1 MAEDLR
7 GRLEILREIEQA
19 EVRIQRARQSTVLTQ
34 EKINKYVEE
43 QKQRVVELGKEVKE
57 LNQKRLD
64 SLAAEERGLGS
75 LGSMYNRLTDLERE
89 RITSMAGMS
98 NMLPAQQ
105 EAISKIAEINSSIA
119 QLGRDDVVQRVALT
133 EQYNQQLDVLN
144 SIGGVQQEILDNLIA
159 QNEVANQYANLS
171 TKQKDFLQKQLDV
184 YDGIKDTIGGIL
196 ETADLLVSTT
206 GGKLGAAL
214 IGAGFAAD
222 KLGESVRSMGGF
234 IGGAQLSSI
243 GLGMVFENAE
253 ETTKSLA
260 KEFGGLNDI
269 SFQTQLNTNLI
280 ATNMGI
286 GQSEAAALLGN
297 FSRLNGGSMETAENL
312 AESTKQLAKQN
323 GLVPSQVMA
332 DVAGSAKAFAEYG
345 KDGGKNIAMA
355 AVSAAKLG
363 VNMDT
368 LTNITDSLLD
378 FETSINNELELGAM
392 LGRNINLNRARAL
405 AYEGKIG
412 ASVKETLRELG
423 GVEAF
428 NRMDIFQKRQAAQ
441 TLGISVEE
449 LGKMANN
456 LDKLNDDGT
465 FQLSTFDSWTQSLS
479 AFASGP
485 LGSSLKGMGSLVI
498 AAGQFNN
505 GLGSMG
511 TSLGKIGGKIQG
523 MVSSFLG
530 LGKTATTATQSIAGV
545 AGGAGGVGQTVQ
557 RAGDVAQTPGP
568 SKGVG
573 EGLKSLASGLRAM
586 GNTKVLLGALYLI
599 PSALGLVAM
608 LPAIPVLA
616 LLGLVGPSA
625 QVGLTALGKG
635 LTSFGNAVSKAL
647 PQIGIGLLVLAGLG
661 AALIPLTYAL
671 SLLSPVIEA
680 FGNVIRGVFSGVA
693 EVVTS
698 VANGFVTL
706 MNSVSPEKVA
716 GLFMLG
722 PALISAAAGLGVF
735 ALALG
740 SAAVGSFFGGGL
752 LGDIGTLAEMA
763 EPLSQTAMA
772 LTGIGAGI
780 MSISTALTGIDA
792 AKLDAIEDFSVTAAA
807 MGAVQQIGA
816 SVTGVIEGIAGLFGG
831 EGKKEEEDKQQI
843 LIDEIK
849 GLRTDLNTGKIAVY
863 MDGERVTSRVSKVVD
878 RIGSN
883 SYAVK

>member
-75 LGSMYNRLTDLERE
+75 LGSMYNRLTDLERQ

-119 QLGRDDVVQRVALT
+119 QLGRDDVVQRAALT
-133 EQYNQQLDVLN
+133 EQYNQQLDFLN

-323 GLVPSQVMA
+323 GLVPAQVMA

-345 KDGGKNIAMA
+345 KDGGKNIAQA
-355 AVSAAKLG
+355 AVC
-363 VNMDT
+363 
-368 LTNITDSLLD
+368 LLY
-378 FETSINNELELGAM
+378 TS
-392 LGRNINLNRARAL
+392 
-405 AYEGKIG
+405 
-412 ASVKETLRELG
+412 
-423 GVEAF
+423 
-428 NRMDIFQKRQAAQ
+428 
-441 TLGISVEE
+441 
-449 LGKMANN
+449 
-456 LDKLNDDGT
+456 
-465 FQLSTFDSWTQSLS
+465 
-479 AFASGP
+479 
-485 LGSSLKGMGSLVI
+485 
-498 AAGQFNN
+498 
-505 GLGSMG
+505 
-511 TSLGKIGGKIQG
+511 
-523 MVSSFLG
+523 
-530 LGKTATTATQSIAGV
+530 
-545 AGGAGGVGQTVQ
+545 
-557 RAGDVAQTPGP
+557 P
-568 SKGVG
+568 SP
-573 EGLKSLASGLRAM
+573 R
-586 GNTKVLLGALYLI
+586 
-599 PSALGLVAM
+599 
-608 LPAIPVLA
+608 
-616 LLGLVGPSA
+616 
-625 QVGLTALGKG
+625 
-635 LTSFGNAVSKAL
+635 
-647 PQIGIGLLVLAGLG
+647 
-661 AALIPLTYAL
+661 
-671 SLLSPVIEA
+671 
-680 FGNVIRGVFSGVA
+680 
-693 EVVTS
+693 
-698 VANGFVTL
+698 
-706 MNSVSPEKVA
+706 
-716 GLFMLG
+716 
-722 PALISAAAGLGVF
+722 
-735 ALALG
+735 
-740 SAAVGSFFGGGL
+740 
-752 LGDIGTLAEMA
+752 D
-763 EPLSQTAMA
+763 
-772 LTGIGAGI
+772 
-780 MSISTALTGIDA
+780 
-792 AKLDAIEDFSVTAAA
+792 
-807 MGAVQQIGA
+807 
-816 SVTGVIEGIAGLFGG
+816 
-831 EGKKEEEDKQQI
+831 
-843 LIDEIK
+843 
-849 GLRTDLNTGKIAVY
+849 
-863 MDGERVTSRVSKVVD
+863 
-878 RIGSN
+878 
-883 SYAVK
+883 

>member
-7 GRLEILREIEQA
+7 GRLEILREIERVEA
-19 EVRIQRARQSTVLTQ
+19 LIQRARQSTALS
-34 EKINKYVEE
+34 EERANRYVDE
-43 QKQRVVELGKEVKE
+43 QKKKVAELAKELKE

-64 SLAAEERGLGS
+64 SLAAEERGLSS
-75 LGSMYNRLTDLERE
+75 LGSIYSRLTDLERE
-89 RITSMAGMS
+89 RITSMSGMV

-119 QLGRDDVVQRVALT
+119 QLGRDDAVQRVALT
-133 EQYNQQLDVLN
+133 EQYNQQLDILN

-159 QNEVANQYANLS
+159 QNQVALQYANLS

-222 KLGESVRSMGGF
+222 KLGKNIKNFGGF
-234 IGGAQLSSI
+234 IDSAQFSALGLSFI
-243 GLGMVFENAE
+243 FGDAE
-253 ETTKSLA
+253 ETVKSLS
-260 KEFGGLNDI
+260 KEFGGLKDVT
-269 SFQTQLNTNLI
+269 FGTQLNTNLM

-286 GQSEAAALLGN
+286 SGNEAA
-297 FSRLNGGSMETAENL
+297 SIVGSFARMNDGSASTAMDM
-312 AESTKQLAKQN
+312 AATTKEMAKAA
-323 GLVPSQVMA
+323 GVPVDQVMKDA
-332 DVAGSAKAFAEYG
+332 AGSAQAFAEYG
-345 KDGGKNIAMA
+345 KDGGMNIAKA
-355 AVSAAKLG
+355 AVNAAQLG
-363 VNMDT
+363 VSMDS
-368 LTNITDSLLD
+368 LTKVTDSLLD
-378 FETSINNELELGAM
+378 FETSINSELELGAM
-392 LGRNINLNRARAL
+392 LGKNINLNRARSL

-428 NRMDIFQKRQAAQ
+428 NQMDIFQKRQAAQ
-441 TLGISVEE
+441 TLGLSVEE

-465 FQLSTFDSWTQSLS
+465 VQVSTFS
-479 AFASGP
+479 AITEAITASATESG
-485 LGSSLKGMGSLVI
+485 GFLKTMGGLVI

-511 TSLGKIGGKIQG
+511 TSLGDIGGKIKG

-573 EGLKSLASGLRAM
+573 EGLKSLAEGLKEM
-586 GNTKVLLGALYLI
+586 GSAKVLFGALYLL
-599 PSALGLVAM
+599 PTALGLVAM

-616 LLGLVGPSA
+616 LLGIVGPA
-625 QVGLTALGKG
+625 AKVGLTALGQG
-635 LTSFGNAVSKAL
+635 LKSFGNAVSKAL
-647 PQIGIGLLVLAGLG
+647 PQIGFGLLVLAGLG
-661 AALIPLTYAL
+661 VALIPLAHAL

-706 MNSVSPEKVA
+706 LNSVSPEKVA

-792 AKLDAIEDFSVTAAA
+792 AKLEAIEDFSVTAAA

>member
-19 EVRIQRARQSTVLTQ
+19 EARIQRARQSIVLTQ
-34 EKINKYVEE
+34 EKINKYVDE
-43 QKQRVVELGKEVKE
+43 QKKRVVELGKEVKE
-57 LNQKRLD
+57 LNLARLN
-64 SLAAEERGLGS
+64 SLAAEERGLSS
-75 LGSMYNRLTDLERE
+75 LGSMYSRLTDLDRQ

-98 NMLPAQQ
+98 NILPVQQ

-119 QLGRDDVVQRVALT
+119 QLGRDDVVQRIALT

-144 SIGGVQQEILDNLIA
+144 SIGGVQQDILDNLIA
-159 QNEVANQYANLS
+159 QNEIANQYANLS

-214 IGAGFAAD
+214 LGAGFAAD
-222 KLGESVRSMGGF
+222 KLGKSVRSMGGF

-260 KEFGGLNDI
+260 KEFGGLKDV
-269 SFQTQLNTNLI
+269 SFQTQLNTNLM
-280 ATNMGI
+280 ATNMGVTE
-286 GQSEAAALLGN
+286 SEAASLLGN
-297 FSRLNGGSMETAENL
+297 FARLNDGSTETAENL

-355 AVSAAKLG
+355 AIQAAKLG

-392 LGRNINLNRARAL
+392 LGRNINLNRARSL

-511 TSLGKIGGKIQG
+511 TSLGGIATKTKNLL
-523 MVSSFLG
+523 SNFLG
-530 LGKTATTATQSIAGV
+530 FGKTATEATQSIAG
-545 AGGAGGVGQTVQ
+545 G
-557 RAGDVAQTPGP
+557 AGDVVTNAQTATQTAGP
-568 SKGVG
+568 PTGVG
-573 EGLKSLASGLRAM
+573 EGLKSLAEGLKEM
-586 GNTKVLLGALYLI
+586 GSAKVLFGAFNLI
-599 PSALGLVAM
+599 PTALGLVLM
-608 LPAIPVLA
+608 LPALPILA
-616 LLGLVGPSA
+616 LLGIIGPA
-625 QVGLTALGKG
+625 AKVGLTALGQG
-635 LTSFGNAVSKAL
+635 LKSFGNAVSKAL
-647 PQIGIGLLVLAGLG
+647 PQIGIGLLVLAGFG
-661 AALIPLTYAL
+661 VALIPLAYAL
-671 SLLSPVIEA
+671 SLLSPLIES
-680 FGNVIRGVFSGVA
+680 FGTVIRSVFSGIS
-693 EVVTS
+693 EVVTA

-706 MNSVSPEKVA
+706 MDSVTLEKVQNMF
-716 GLFMLG
+716 LLG
-722 PALISAAAGLGVF
+722 PALASAAIGLTAF

-740 SAAVGSFFGGGL
+740 GAAIGSFFGGGL
-752 LGDIGTLAEMA
+752 IEEIGNLAA
-763 EPLSQTAMA
+763 LSEPLSQTALA
-772 LTGIGAGI
+772 LTGIGAGL
-780 MSISTALTGIDA
+780 MSISTALAGIDE
-792 AKLDAIEDFSVTAAA
+792 AKLDAITDFSVSAAA
-807 MGAVQQIGA
+807 VGAVQQIGA
-816 SVTGVIEGIAGLFGG
+816 SVTGVVEGIAGLFGG
-831 EGKKEEEDKQQI
+831 GQKEEEDKQQI
-843 LIDEIK
+843 LIEEIK
-849 GLRTDLNTGKIAVY
+849 GLRNDLNSGKIAVY

-883 SYAVK
+883 SYSVK

>member
-7 GRLEILREIEQA
+7 GRLEILREIERVEA
-19 EVRIQRARQSTVLTQ
+19 LIQRARQSTALS
-34 EKINKYVEE
+34 EERANRYVDE
-43 QKQRVVELGKEVKE
+43 QKKKVAELAKELKE

-64 SLAAEERGLGS
+64 SLAAEERGLSS
-75 LGSMYNRLTDLERE
+75 LGSMYSRLTDLERE
-89 RITSMAGMS
+89 RITSMSGMV

-119 QLGRDDVVQRVALT
+119 QLGRDDAVQRVALT
-133 EQYNQQLDVLN
+133 EQYNQQLDILN

-159 QNEVANQYANLS
+159 QNQVALQYANLS

-222 KLGESVRSMGGF
+222 KLGKNIKNFGGF
-234 IGGAQLSSI
+234 IDSAQFSALGLSFI
-243 GLGMVFENAE
+243 FGDAE
-253 ETTKSLA
+253 ETVKSLS
-260 KEFGGLNDI
+260 KEFGGLKDVT
-269 SFQTQLNTNLI
+269 FGTQLNTNLM

-286 GQSEAAALLGN
+286 SGNEAA
-297 FSRLNGGSMETAENL
+297 SIVGSFARMNDGSASTAMDM
-312 AESTKQLAKQN
+312 AATTKEMAKAA
-323 GLVPSQVMA
+323 GVPVDQVMKDA
-332 DVAGSAKAFAEYG
+332 AGSAQAFAEYG
-345 KDGGKNIAMA
+345 KDGGMNIAKA
-355 AVSAAKLG
+355 AVNAAQLG
-363 VNMDT
+363 VSMDS
-368 LTNITDSLLD
+368 LTKVTDSLLD
-378 FETSINNELELGAM
+378 FETSINSELELGAM
-392 LGRNINLNRARAL
+392 LGKNINLNRARSL

-428 NRMDIFQKRQAAQ
+428 NQMDIFQKRQAAQ
-441 TLGISVEE
+441 TLGLSVEE

-465 FQLSTFDSWTQSLS
+465 VQVSTFS
-479 AFASGP
+479 AITEAITASATESG
-485 LGSSLKGMGSLVI
+485 GFLKTMGGLVI

-511 TSLGKIGGKIQG
+511 TSLGDIGGKIKG

-586 GNTKVLLGALYLI
+586 GNTKVLLGALYLL
-599 PSALGLVAM
+599 PTALGLVAM

-616 LLGLVGPSA
+616 LLGIVGPA
-625 QVGLTALGKG
+625 AKVGLTALGQG
-635 LTSFGNAVSKAL
+635 LKSFGNAVSKAL
-647 PQIGIGLLVLAGLG
+647 PQIGFGLLVLAGFG
-661 AALIPLTYAL
+661 VALIPLAHAL
-671 SLLSPVIEA
+671 SLLSPLIES
-680 FGNVIRGVFSGVA
+680 FGTVIRSVFSGIS

-706 MNSVSPEKVA
+706 LNSVSPEKVA

-740 SAAVGSFFGGGL
+740 GAAVGSFFGGGL

-792 AKLDAIEDFSVTAAA
+792 AKLEAIEDFSVTAAA

>member
-19 EVRIQRARQSTVLTQ
+19 EARIQRARQSTVLTQ
-34 EKINKYVEE
+34 EKINKYVDE
-43 QKQRVVELGKEVKE
+43 QKKRVVELGKEVKE
-57 LNQKRLD
+57 LNLARLN
-64 SLAAEERGLGS
+64 SLAAEERGLSS
-75 LGSMYNRLTDLERE
+75 LGSMYSRLTDLDRQ

-98 NMLPAQQ
+98 NILPVQQ

-119 QLGRDDVVQRVALT
+119 QLGRDDVVQRIALT

-144 SIGGVQQEILDNLIA
+144 SIGGVQQDILDNLIA
-159 QNEVANQYANLS
+159 QNEIANQYANLS

-214 IGAGFAAD
+214 LGAGFAAD
-222 KLGESVRSMGGF
+222 KLGKSVRSMGGF

-260 KEFGGLNDI
+260 KEFGGLKDV
-269 SFQTQLNTNLI
+269 SFQTQLNTNLM
-280 ATNMGI
+280 ATNMGVTE
-286 GQSEAAALLGN
+286 SEAASLLGN
-297 FSRLNGGSMETAENL
+297 FARLNDGSTETAENL

-355 AVSAAKLG
+355 AIQAAKLG

-392 LGRNINLNRARAL
+392 LGRNINLNRARSL

-511 TSLGKIGGKIQG
+511 TSLGGIATKTKNLL
-523 MVSSFLG
+523 SNFLG
-530 LGKTATTATQSIAGV
+530 FGKTATEATQSIAG
-545 AGGAGGVGQTVQ
+545 G
-557 RAGDVAQTPGP
+557 AGDVVTNAQTATQTAGP
-568 SKGVG
+568 PTGVG
-573 EGLKSLASGLRAM
+573 EGLKSLAEGLKEM
-586 GNTKVLLGALYLI
+586 GSAKVLFGAFNLI
-599 PSALGLVAM
+599 PTALGLVLM
-608 LPAIPVLA
+608 LPALPILA
-616 LLGLVGPSA
+616 LLGIIGPA
-625 QVGLTALGKG
+625 AKVGLTALGQG
-635 LTSFGNAVSKAL
+635 LKSFGNAVSKAL
-647 PQIGIGLLVLAGLG
+647 PQIGIGLLVLAGFG
-661 AALIPLTYAL
+661 VALIPLAYAL
-671 SLLSPVIEA
+671 SLLSPLIES
-680 FGNVIRGVFSGVA
+680 FGTVIRSVFSGIS
-693 EVVTS
+693 EVVTA

-706 MNSVSPEKVA
+706 MDSVTLEKVQNMF
-716 GLFMLG
+716 LLG
-722 PALISAAAGLGVF
+722 PALASAAIGLTAF

-740 SAAVGSFFGGGL
+740 GAAIGSFFGGGL
-752 LGDIGTLAEMA
+752 IEEIGNLAA
-763 EPLSQTAMA
+763 LSEPLSQTALA
-772 LTGIGAGI
+772 LTGIGAGL
-780 MSISTALTGIDA
+780 MSISTALAGIDE
-792 AKLDAIEDFSVTAAA
+792 AKLDAITDFSVSAAA
-807 MGAVQQIGA
+807 VGAVQQIGA
-816 SVTGVIEGIAGLFGG
+816 SVTGVVEGIAGLFGG
-831 EGKKEEEDKQQI
+831 GQKEEEDKQQI
-843 LIDEIK
+843 LIEEIK
-849 GLRTDLNTGKIAVY
+849 GLRNDLNSGKIAVY

-883 SYAVK
+883 SYSVK